1 MNGVIKHTDVPELW
15 DEKMQNYLGL
25 STKGNFKNGCMQD
38 IHWTD
43 GAFGY
48 FPSYTLGAM
57 YAAQFMSAMKKTVDV
72 DAAIQ
77 SGDLTPIFNWLSDNI
92 WSKGSLLTTDELVKQ
107 ATGETLNAQ
116 YFQDHLRSRYL

>member
-1 MNGVIKHTDVPELW
+1 
-15 DEKMQNYLGL
+15 
-25 STKGNFKNGCMQD
+25 MQD

-57 YAAQFMSAMKKTVDV
+57 YAAQFMASMKKTVDV
-72 DAAIQ
+72 NSVIE
-77 SGDLTPIFNWLSDNI
+77 SGDLSPIFTWLESNI
-92 WSKGSLLTTDELVKQ
+92 WSKGSLLTTDDLVKG

-116 YFQDHLRSRYL
+116 YFKDHLRSRYL